1 MTIMEAIYRADA
13 QKPNVYSQEEKIR
26 WLSALDGLVKKEIID
41 THEGGED
48 VVFNEY
54 NNLTD
59 LNTVLLIPAPY
70 DEVYIHWLEMHVDY
84 ANAEFAKYNNSRS
97 LYNTAYLAYEKYYN
111 RTHKPI
117 SKKFTSF

>member
-48 VVFNEY
+48 VAFNGY

-97 LYNTAYLAYEKYYN
+97 LYNMAYLAYEKYYN

-117 SKKFTSF
+117 SKEFTSF

>member
-1 MTIMEAIYRADA
+1 MTIMEAIYRADT
-13 QKPNVYSQEEKIR
+13 QKPNVCSQEEKIR

-48 VVFNEY
+48 VVFNGY

-84 ANAEFAKYNNSRS
+84 ANAEFGKYNNSRS

>member
-13 QKPNVYSQEEKIR
+13 QKPNVYPQEEKIR
-26 WLSALDGLVKKEIID
+26 WLSALDGVVKKEIID

-48 VVFNEY
+48 VAFKEY
-54 NNLTD
+54 DNLSD
-59 LNTVLLIPAPY
+59 LNTELLIPAPY

-84 ANAEFAKYNNSRS
+84 ANAEFGKYNNSMAM
-97 LYNTAYLAYEKYYN
+97 YNTAYSNFEKYYN

-117 SKKFTSF
+117 SKKFTHF